1 MLTFILIII
10 YMSFISLGLP
20 DSLLGAV
27 WPVMRIDMQMPLS
40 AAGILSM
47 LITGGTIISSFF
59 SGKMIKKFGTGKVT
73 FISVIM
79 TAFAL
84 LGFSVSMSFYWLC
97 LLAIPLGLG
106 AGAVDSALNNF
117 VALHYKA
124 KHMSWLHCFWGIGA
138 TSGPFIM
145 SMFLSSA
152 NGWRKG
158 YLIISILQL
167 CLVFVLFLSLPLW
180 KRFEQTKVEDL
191 ESDNEIT
198 QKTSL
203 FSSPIVRFTLVSFFC
218 YCAIETTAGLWGSS
232 YLVNTKG
239 VQADTAAKWVSLFYL
254 GITIGRLITGFVSM
268 RMSNRSLIRVGL
280 ISMLLGT
287 VVFFLPVTPSACIF
301 GFILIGLGCA
311 PIFPCML
318 HDTPR
323 KVGKRLSQSMMGIQM
338 AFAYIGSTLMPP
350 LFGVLAAASGT
361 SIFPIYIF
369 ILLFIMVICVEM
381 GNKLLNGEKKR
392 VV

>member
-1 MLTFILIII
+1 
-10 YMSFISLGLP
+10 MSFISLGLP